1 LEGEGTWTTT
11 MIPSE
16 GHLLK
21 SLREGSEVCVQ
32 KFEVVKTRLVAIEVP
47 SIETDLELADATTEL
62 CRARR

>member
-1 LEGEGTWTTT
+1 